1 MEDVSPRRTLST
13 AANRGAACDCACCP
27 TATAETPL
35 PATWLQGAEPT
46 AEVLHGGVHWL
57 ACQPIELCPAVTAWR
72 ARWYGADVTETEV
85 DLLRAVRERTC
96 IAAPIV
102 RYCDGQPLRVWR
114 GAMPS
119 TTTTVA
125 GSTPTAEADAY
136 EVNVAAANGT
146 GNDDNRKIDSGW
158 RAATPAETST
168 AIMRCCAAHCTAALL
183 APAALA
189 TEHTR
194 YARFVQDRYGVLVDA
209 FSGATLDLM
218 TQSATLQYKTETERR
233 ELLGATAGADMDFEH
248 VADAVLE
255 RQRKGSAVAEIRTGG
270 IDGSQLLQDL
280 LHAGVGWEQGCY
292 TGQPCALVL
301 GPAASGKTTM
311 LRRFAVEAVQL
322 PGHFVPIF
330 VTVIDLVRWAADAC
344 RSDDVPTRALELFE
358 ATIAQAAAAPPAAP
372 LRARFLAQALAER
385 RVLFLVDG
393 MDEAGEQAELVE
405 TMLARHVAGGGH
417 RLIATTRRSGLSDG
431 LRRNFAGAQHR
442 VVQLLP
448 LDAAQQREMVARGLA
463 RRRSRRFDGGA
474 RPAAGGA
481 GAEPA
486 HAHDDALRLQ
496 AAGRELAREP
506 QRAVPR
512 CAARHARARRHG
524 VQGRSRRAGARAMP
538 AARGIRFA
546 RAAAG

>member
-1 MEDVSPRRTLST
+1 MPTSPTLLLLT
-13 AANRGAACDCACCP
+13 AP
-27 TATAETPL
+27 
-35 PATWLQGAEPT
+35 
-46 AEVLHGGVHWL
+46 
-57 ACQPIELCPAVTAWR
+57 
-72 ARWYGADVTETEV
+72 
-85 DLLRAVRERTC
+85 
-96 IAAPIV
+96 
-102 RYCDGQPLRVWR
+102 
-114 GAMPS
+114 
-119 TTTTVA
+119 
-125 GSTPTAEADAY
+125 
-136 EVNVAAANGT
+136 

-168 AIMRCCAAHCTAALL
+168 AITRCCAAHCTAALL

-194 YARFVQDRYGVLVDA
+194 YVRFVQDRYGVLVDA
-209 FSGATLDLM
+209 FSGAALDLM

-233 ELLGATAGADMDFEH
+233 ELLGATAGAGTDFED

-255 RQRKGSAVAEIRTGG
+255 RQRKGSAVAEIRSGG
-270 IDGSQLLQDL
+270 VDGSRLLQDV

-301 GPAASGKTTM
+301 GPAASGKTTL

-405 TMLARHVAGGGH
+405 TMLARHVVGGGH

-431 LRRNFAGAQHR
+431 LRRAFAGAQHR

-448 LDAAQQREMVARGLA
+448 LDAAQQREMVARGCPGA
-463 RRRSRRFDGGA
+463 AEVEAFFEGGA

-496 AAGRELAREP
+496 AAGRQLAGEP
-506 QRAVPR
+506 QRALPR
-512 CAARHARARRHG
+512 RAARYARARRHG
-524 VQGRSRRAGARAMP
+524 VQGRPRRAGARAMP

-546 RAAAG
+546 RAAAGRAVPHLQGQSATRRSGTRAVSTWRRHCAMAAAAPTMGCRCSSAANGSRSGSRRYFALRGEKLSWYEREGAGGGRARQRMRPGGQRRQRRARRGQEGSFAPL